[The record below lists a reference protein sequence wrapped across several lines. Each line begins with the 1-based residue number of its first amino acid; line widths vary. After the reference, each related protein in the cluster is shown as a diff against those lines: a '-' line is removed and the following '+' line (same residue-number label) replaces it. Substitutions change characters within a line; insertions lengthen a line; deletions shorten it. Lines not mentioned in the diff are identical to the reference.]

1 MRTLFWRALNN
12 WTNDEMN
19 CIFAREA
26 AQAYCCCEISVY
38 SPLSSVESSYLLT
51 PTFAVVRIASE
62 GMTKIK

>member
-1 MRTLFWRALNN
+1 MRTLFWRALII

-38 SPLSSVESSYLLT
+38 SPLSSVESGDVALLT
-51 PTFAVVRIASE
+51 PTFAVGWSEWQVRI
-62 GMTKIK
+62 